1 MVHQKT
7 EGGKIMEN
15 NYMEQFKGAT
25 PDINSQTQQMVSRQ
39 TQEVQGAIFMAKQF
53 PRDEYAAIGRIE
65 RMCERSSLAEQATY
79 SYPRGGKQVTG
90 PSIRLAEAIAQAWG
104 NIDCG
109 VIELENKNGA
119 SELMAY
125 AWDLETNTRVTKM
138 FKVKHVRD
146 TKKGSSALTDSRDI
160 YAATA
165 NFGARRLRA
174 CILSVI
180 PGDVVERAVEV
191 CKETVTNK
199 DKTPIA
205 DRIKKLE
212 KAFKEL
218 KITKE
223 QLEEYAQRNLNEFG
237 KEEIFTLQG
246 VYKAIRDGQAK
257 ADDYF
262 GKVKMDAPNIFTEP
276 TKEPEIEVVDVDY
289 SGSPFEEE

>member
-1 MVHQKT
+1 
-7 EGGKIMEN
+7 MEN

-25 PDINSQTQQMVSRQ
+25 PDINSQTHQMVSRQ

-65 RMCERSSLAEQATY
+65 RMCERMSLAEQATY

-160 YAATA
+160 YEATA

-180 PGDVVERAVEV
+180 PGDVVERAVDV

-237 KEEIFTLQG
+237 REEIFALQG
-246 VYKAIRDGQAK
+246 VFKAIRDGQAK
-257 ADDYF
+257 AEDYF
-262 GKVKMDAPNIFTEP
+262 GKVKMDTPSIDFGSK
-276 TKEPEIEVVDVDY
+276 KESEQEQEVIDVDY
-289 SGSPFEEE
+289 SGTPFEEE

>member
-1 MVHQKT
+1 
-7 EGGKIMEN
+7 MEN

-25 PDINSQTQQMVSRQ
+25 PDINSQTHQMVSRQ

-65 RMCERSSLAEQATY
+65 RMCERMSLAEQATY

-160 YAATA
+160 YEATA

-180 PGDVVERAVEV
+180 PGDVVERAVDV

-218 KITKE
+218 SINRD

-237 KEEIFTLQG
+237 RDEIFALQG
-246 VYKAIRDGQAK
+246 VFKAIRDGQAK
-257 ADDYF
+257 AEDYF
-262 GKVKMDAPNIFTEP
+262 GKVKMDTSSIDFGSK
-276 TKEPEIEVVDVDY
+276 KEPEQEQEVIDVDY
-289 SGSPFEEE
+289 QTHSFEEE

>member
-1 MVHQKT
+1 
-7 EGGKIMEN
+7 MEN

-25 PDINSQTQQMVSRQ
+25 PDINSQTHQMVSRQ

-65 RMCERSSLAEQATY
+65 RMCERMSLAEQATY

-160 YAATA
+160 YEATA

-180 PGDVVERAVEV
+180 PGDVVERAVDV

-237 KEEIFTLQG
+237 REEIFALQG
-246 VYKAIRDGQAK
+246 VFKAIRDGQAK

-262 GKVKMDAPNIFTEP
+262 GKVKMDTPSIDFGSK
-276 TKEPEIEVVDVDY
+276 KEPEQDQEVIDVDY
-289 SGSPFEEE
+289 SGTPFEEE

>member
-1 MVHQKT
+1 
-7 EGGKIMEN
+7 MEN

-25 PDINSQTQQMVSRQ
+25 PDINSQTHQMVSRQ

-65 RMCERSSLAEQATY
+65 RMCERMSLAEQATY

-160 YAATA
+160 YEATA

-180 PGDVVERAVEV
+180 PGDVVERAVDV

-218 KITKE
+218 SINRD

-237 KEEIFTLQG
+237 RDEIFALQG
-246 VYKAIRDGQAK
+246 VFKAIRDGQAK
-257 ADDYF
+257 AEDYF
-262 GKVKMDAPNIFTEP
+262 GKVKMDTPSIDFGSK
-276 TKEPEIEVVDVDY
+276 KEPEQEQEVIDVDY
-289 SGSPFEEE
+289 SGTPFEEE

>member
-1 MVHQKT
+1 
-7 EGGKIMEN
+7 
-15 NYMEQFKGAT
+15 
-25 PDINSQTQQMVSRQ
+25 
-39 TQEVQGAIFMAKQF
+39 
-53 PRDEYAAIGRIE
+53 
-65 RMCERSSLAEQATY
+65 
-79 SYPRGGKQVTG
+79 
-90 PSIRLAEAIAQAWG
+90 
-104 NIDCG
+104 
-109 VIELENKNGA
+109 
-119 SELMAY
+119 
-125 AWDLETNTRVTKM
+125 M

-160 YAATA
+160 YEATA

-180 PGDVVERAVEV
+180 PGDVVERAVDV

-237 KEEIFTLQG
+237 REEIFALQG
-246 VYKAIRDGQAK
+246 VFKAIRDGQAK
-257 ADDYF
+257 AEDYF
-262 GKVKMDAPNIFTEP
+262 GKVKMDTPSIDFGSK
-276 TKEPEIEVVDVDY
+276 KEPEQEQEVIDVDY
-289 SGSPFEEE
+289 SGTPFEEE

>member
-1 MVHQKT
+1 
-7 EGGKIMEN
+7 MEN
-15 NYMEQFKGAT
+15 NYLEQFKGAT
-25 PDINSQTQQMVSRQ
+25 PVANSQTQQMISRQ

-53 PRDEYAAIGRIE
+53 PRDEYAAMSRIE
-65 RMCERSSLAEQATY
+65 RMCERMNLAEQATY
-79 SYPRGGKQVTG
+79 SYPKGGKQVTG

-146 TKKGSSALTDSRDI
+146 TKKGSQELTDSRDV
-160 YAATA
+160 YELTA

-180 PGDVVERAVEV
+180 PGDVIDQAVNV
-191 CKETVTNK
+191 CKETVTNQ
-199 DKTPIA
+199 DKTPIQ

-212 KAFKEL
+212 KAFKEM
-218 KITKE
+218 KVTRE
-223 QLEEYAQRNLNEFG
+223 QLEEFAQRNLSEFG

-246 VYKAIRDGQAK
+246 VFKAIRDGQGK
-257 ADDYF
+257 IEDYF
-262 GKVKMDAPNIFTEP
+262 GKVKMDAPNIFEKP
-276 TKEPEIEVVDVDY
+276 KKKEDEPEIIDAEIKQEDIFE
-289 SGSPFEEE
+289 GTPFGGN

>member
-1 MVHQKT
+1 
-7 EGGKIMEN
+7 MEN

-25 PDINSQTQQMVSRQ
+25 PDINSQTHQMVSRQ

-65 RMCERSSLAEQATY
+65 RMCERMSLAEQATY

-160 YAATA
+160 YEATA

-180 PGDVVERAVEV
+180 PGDVVERAVDV

-218 KITKE
+218 SINRD

-237 KEEIFTLQG
+237 RDEIFALQG

-257 ADDYF
+257 AEDYF
-262 GKVKMDAPNIFTEP
+262 GKVKMDTPSIDFGSK
-276 TKEPEIEVVDVDY
+276 KEPEQEQEVIDVDY
-289 SGSPFEEE
+289 SGTPFEEE

>member
-1 MVHQKT
+1 
-7 EGGKIMEN
+7 MEN
-15 NYMEQFKGAT
+15 NYMEQFKGNSPST
-25 PDINSQTQQMVSRQ
+25 NSQTQQMISRQ

-53 PRDEYAAIGRIE
+53 PRDEYRAIERIE
-65 RMCERSSLAEQATY
+65 RMCERMSLAEQATY
-79 SYPRGGKQVTG
+79 SYPKGGKNVTG
-90 PSIRLAEAIAQAWG
+90 PSIRLAEAIAQTWG

-109 VIELENKNGA
+109 VIELENKGGS

-125 AWDLETNTRVTKM
+125 AWDLETNTRVTKV

-146 TKKGSSALTDSRDI
+146 TKKGSTALTDSRDV
-160 YAATA
+160 YEATA

-180 PGDVVERAVEV
+180 PGDVVERAVDV

-218 KITKE
+218 KVTKE
-223 QLEEYAQRNLNEFG
+223 QLEEFAQRNLNEFG

-246 VYKAIRDGQAK
+246 VFKAIRDGQAK
-257 ADDYF
+257 IEDYF
-262 GKVKMDAPNIFTEP
+262 GKVKMDAPNVFTGTETTP
-276 TKEPEIEVVDVDY
+276 EPEVIDVDY
-289 SGSPFEEE
+289 TGSPFEEV

>member
-1 MVHQKT
+1 
-7 EGGKIMEN
+7 MEN

-25 PDINSQTQQMVSRQ
+25 PDINSQTHQMVSRQ

-65 RMCERSSLAEQATY
+65 RMCERMSLAEQATY

-160 YAATA
+160 YEATA

-180 PGDVVERAVEV
+180 PGDVVERAVDV

-237 KEEIFTLQG
+237 REEIFALQG
-246 VYKAIRDGQAK
+246 VFKAIRDGQAK
-257 ADDYF
+257 AEDYF
-262 GKVKMDAPNIFTEP
+262 GKVKMDTPSIDFGSK
-276 TKEPEIEVVDVDY
+276 KEPEQDQEVIDVDY
-289 SGSPFEEE
+289 SGTPFEEE

>member
-1 MVHQKT
+1 
-7 EGGKIMEN
+7 MEN

-25 PDINSQTQQMVSRQ
+25 PDINSQTHQMVSRQ

-160 YAATA
+160 YEATA

-218 KITKE
+218 SINRD

-237 KEEIFTLQG
+237 RDEIFALQG

-257 ADDYF
+257 AEDYF
-262 GKVKMDAPNIFTEP
+262 GKVKMDTPNVFAEP
-276 TKEPEIEVVDVDY
+276 KKEPEIEVVDVDFE
-289 SGSPFEEE
+289 GTPFEEE

>member
-1 MVHQKT
+1 
-7 EGGKIMEN
+7 MEN
-15 NYMEQFKGAT
+15 NYMEQFKGNI
-25 PDINSQTQQMVSRQ
+25 PSPNSQTQQMISRQ

-53 PRDEYAAIGRIE
+53 PRDEYRAIERIE
-65 RMCERSSLAEQATY
+65 RMCERMSLAEQATY
-79 SYPRGGKQVTG
+79 SYPRGGKNVTG
-90 PSIRLAEAIAQAWG
+90 PSIRLAEAIAQTWG

-109 VIELENKNGA
+109 VIELENKGGS

-125 AWDLETNTRVTKM
+125 AWDLETNTRVTKV

-146 TKKGSSALTDSRDI
+146 TKKGSTSLTDARDV
-160 YAATA
+160 YEATA

-180 PGDVVERAVEV
+180 PGDVVERAVDV

-223 QLEEYAQRNLNEFG
+223 QLEQFAQRNLNEFG

-246 VYKAIRDGQAK
+246 VFKAIRDGQAK
-257 ADDYF
+257 IEDYF
-262 GKVKMDAPNIFTEP
+262 GKVKMDAPNVFV
-276 TKEPEIEVVDVDY
+276 EPETEQKPDVIDVDFT
-289 SGSPFEEE
+289 GSPFEEE